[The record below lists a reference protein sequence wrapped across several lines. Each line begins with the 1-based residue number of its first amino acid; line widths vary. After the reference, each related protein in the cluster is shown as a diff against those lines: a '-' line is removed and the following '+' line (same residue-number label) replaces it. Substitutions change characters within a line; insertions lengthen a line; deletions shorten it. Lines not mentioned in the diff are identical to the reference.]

1 MSALKSKTKFYANN
15 NIKVHDEENFFSRC
29 SYFSPCCYFS
39 ASNLKKSFY
48 SLETGSTTNHKNVRL
63 DNSNILLPRLA
74 LKNKSELLNIQ
85 KKIEN
90 RNIKIPESDLSIHLF
105 NESPIFLKMDG
116 KNYSDLQDSLVNE
129 ISKSS
134 IIEIEENCILGNLS
148 KRKNEEEKNSSKEKK
163 ELFPTSDLHG
173 IELTGDNIKIFNE
186 CDFYYLQLITE
197 KYFIILEGVKT
208 DQNISKTCKD
218 WWKLSTNKGF
228 IELYVN

>member
-1 MSALKSKTKFYANN
+1 
-15 NIKVHDEENFFSRC
+15 
-29 SYFSPCCYFS
+29 
-39 ASNLKKSFY
+39 
-48 SLETGSTTNHKNVRL
+48 
-63 DNSNILLPRLA
+63 
-74 LKNKSELLNIQ
+74 
-85 KKIEN
+85 
-90 RNIKIPESDLSIHLF
+90 
-105 NESPIFLKMDG
+105 
-116 KNYSDLQDSLVNE
+116 LQDSLVNE